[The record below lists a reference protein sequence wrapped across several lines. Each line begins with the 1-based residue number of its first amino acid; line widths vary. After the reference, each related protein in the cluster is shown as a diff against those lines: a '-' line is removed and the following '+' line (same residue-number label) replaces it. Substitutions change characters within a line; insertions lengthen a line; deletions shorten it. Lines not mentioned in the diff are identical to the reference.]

1 MSGDGF
7 SSAFP
12 DTTLARAAHSY
23 LSEIAPTSLI
33 NHSLRSYLF
42 ARTIGAHKG
51 VHAGQDYD
59 DELLFLGCALHDI
72 GLTEKGNG
80 EQRFEVD
87 GADLAARFL
96 MENGLS
102 VAKAEVVWDA
112 IALHT
117 SQGIAGR
124 KRHEIALAQAGIGAD
139 IFGFQADLLP
149 EGHGLS
155 AHADYPRLD
164 LGRELGDIIVA
175 QAAAKPHKAPPFS
188 FPAGVLKERSPQAAI
203 PGYAELLTFCPWES

>member
-1 MSGDGF
+1 MSGDGY

-12 DTTLARAAHSY
+12 DTALARAAHTY
-23 LSEIAPTSLI
+23 LLGIAASTLV

-42 ARTIGAHKG
+42 ARAIGDHKG
-51 VHAGQDYD
+51 LRAGADYD

-72 GLTEKGNG
+72 GLTEEGNG

-96 MENGLS
+96 IENGLS
-102 VAKAEVVWDA
+102 AAKAEIVWDA

-124 KRHEIALAQAGIGAD
+124 KRHEIALAQSGIGAD
-139 IFGFQADLLP
+139 IFGFGADLLP

-155 AHADYPRLD
+155 VHADYPRLD
-164 LGRELGDIIVA
+164 LGHEIRDIIVA

-188 FPAGVLKERSPQAAI
+188 FPGELLKERSPQAVV
-203 PGYAELLTFCPWES
+203 PGYGQLLASCPWES